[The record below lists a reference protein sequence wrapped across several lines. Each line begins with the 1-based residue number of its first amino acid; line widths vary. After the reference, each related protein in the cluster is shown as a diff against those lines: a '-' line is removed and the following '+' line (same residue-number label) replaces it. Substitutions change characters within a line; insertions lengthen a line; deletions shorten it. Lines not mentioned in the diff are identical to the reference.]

1 MLYRNLGSALVFVLI
16 FHFFLVK
23 YPGPKRETGAK
34 FRQSDF
40 IKVWMPVLVCDF
52 LKKYWCVFI
61 RFD

>member
-16 FHFFLVK
+16 FHFVLVK

-40 IKVWMPVLVCDF
+40 IKVCF
-52 LKKYWCVFI
+52 FI
-61 RFD
+61 DILGCQFWSATF